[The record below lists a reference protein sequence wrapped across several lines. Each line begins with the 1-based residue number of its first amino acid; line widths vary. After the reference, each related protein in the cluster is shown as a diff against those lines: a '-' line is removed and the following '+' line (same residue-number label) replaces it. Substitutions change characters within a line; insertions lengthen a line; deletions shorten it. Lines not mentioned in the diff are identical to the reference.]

1 MLLDRWRRAW
11 RVRLGVLFDRPQ
23 ADRELEEELRH
34 HVALATEARRAR
46 GVPPAEARRQALV
59 SLGGLESAR
68 NHVRDA
74 RFAAVLVTIWQDLRL
89 AARGLVRRPFASAVA
104 VGTLSLGLA
113 SVAALF
119 AVVDA
124 VILQPIGDDDSRL
137 VRIWKDD
144 VERGGGLLFPISYPE
159 YLVWKDEA
167 ASFDALAAI
176 NYADGA
182 RTAVL
187 IDDEP
192 VTANRVLAS
201 AGLLDA
207 VGARPAHGRLLEA
220 GDDVEGAAPVAVVS
234 HRFWRRMSGDP
245 AFVGRR
251 LRFPGDAPFTVVGV
265 LQPDVN
271 YPVDADIWL
280 PLVPAY
286 ARDPD
291 ATLDSPRTRQFHVV
305 GRLAPGVSVGRA
317 RSELTV
323 VHGRLS
329 AAHPEDYP
337 PMPIVVT
344 PLADTVVGHVRPTLG
359 LLLAGAALV
368 FLVAGANVA
377 ILLLM
382 RAESRRVE
390 MAVRSALGA
399 TRGQLLRQTVIEA
412 AVLGVAGVGG
422 ALLLGRGLLALT
434 SVIDPAQVPRI
445 DEASLGP
452 EVMAFTVIAMT
463 AWVLAFGT
471 APAWQTRA
479 ARLRGFLA
487 HRSAEPSRGSGRRLQ
502 AMAAAQLAF
511 AVVVLVSA
519 GLLTRSLWQLQSID
533 RGMETGGVVTTRM
546 YLPWQRYGTPDEVR
560 AFYDRAVDAVERLP
574 GVISAAPFHLPPGT
588 GTTGLSS
595 PFQFEGQTPDES
607 ATNEWA
613 NWDIATPRYF
623 ETMGIPIVSGRA
635 FARTDTADA
644 RRVAVVSESAAARYW
659 PGEEP
664 IGKRVRI
671 SPRFEWATVVGVAA
685 DLRYRELTNN
695 WMTVYFPAPQSFH
708 FQPGNLAIRT
718 GRPPSTL
725 LSAVRD
731 TIRAIEPSMPIDTLT
746 PMDELLAAELAR
758 PRLAVQVSTAFGL
771 VTLALITVGLF
782 GTVSFDARQRR
793 FEMAIRSALGASPHA
808 LRRLVARRG
817 LRIAA
822 AGVVTG
828 LAATAVGTRA
838 LAAVLFGVAPLD
850 PVTLATVSGG
860 LALLAVLTC
869 WIPARRAA
877 STDPAEALRSCE

>member
-1 MLLDRWRRAW
+1 MLLERWLCAW
-11 RVRLGVLFDRPQ
+11 RVRLRMLFDRRR

-34 HVALATEARRAR
+34 HVALATEARRAQ
-46 GVPPAEARRQALV
+46 GVPLAEARRQALV

-74 RFAAVLVTIWQDLRL
+74 RFAAALMTSWQDLRF
-89 AARGLVRRPFASAVA
+89 AVRGLVRRPLASAVA
-104 VGTLSLGLA
+104 VATLSLGLA
-113 SVAALF
+113 SVTALF
-119 AVVDA
+119 AVTDA
-124 VILQPIGDDDSRL
+124 VILQPVGDRDSRL
-137 VRIWKDD
+137 VRVWKDD

-167 ASFDALAAI
+167 TGFGALAAI

-182 RTAVL
+182 TTAVL

-192 VTANRVLAS
+192 VTTNRVLAS
-201 AGLLDA
+201 AELLDV

-220 GDDVEGAAPVAVVS
+220 ADDVEGAELVAVVS
-234 HRFWRRMSGDP
+234 HRFWLRVSGDP

-251 LRFPGDAPFTVVGV
+251 LRFPGDTPFTVVGV
-265 LQPDVN
+265 LQPDVS

-280 PLVPAY
+280 PLVTVL
-286 ARDPD
+286 ARDPY
-291 ATLDSPRTRQFHVV
+291 ATLDNPRAPQFHVV
-305 GRLAPGVSVGRA
+305 GRLAPGVAIGQA
-317 RSELTV
+317 RSDLAV
-323 VHGRLS
+323 IHARLS
-329 AAHPEDYP
+329 AAYPEDYP
-337 PMPIVVT
+337 RMPIVAT
-344 PLADTVVGHVRPTLG
+344 PLVDTIVGHVRPTLT

-412 AVLGVAGVGG
+412 AALGVAGVGG
-422 ALLLGRGLLALT
+422 ALIVGRGLLALT
-434 SVIDPAQVPRI
+434 NVIDPGQVPRI

-452 EVMAFTVIAMT
+452 GVMAFTVVAMT

-479 ARLRGFLA
+479 ARLRGSLA
-487 HRSAEPSRGSGRRLQ
+487 HRSAEPARGAGRRLQ
-502 AMAAAQLAF
+502 VMAAAQIAF

-533 RGMETGGVVTTRM
+533 RGLESDGVVTTRM
-546 YLPWQRYGTPDEVR
+546 VLPWQRYGTPDEVR
-560 AFYDRAVDAVERLP
+560 AFYDRAVEAIERLP
-574 GVISAAPFHLPPGT
+574 GVVSAAPFHLPPGT

-644 RRVAVVSESAAARYW
+644 RRVAIVSESAAARYW

-671 SPRFEWATVVGVAA
+671 SPRFEWATVVGIAA
-685 DLRYRELTNN
+685 DLRYRELTNH
-695 WMTVYFPAPQSFH
+695 WMTVYYPATQSFH
-708 FQPGNLAIRT
+708 FQPGSLAIRT

-731 TIRAIEPSMPIDTLT
+731 TIRAVEPSIPIDTLT

-758 PRLAVQVSTAFGL
+758 PRLAVQLSIAFAL

-782 GTVSFDARQRR
+782 GTVSFDAGQRR
-793 FEMAIRSALGASPHA
+793 VEMAIRSALGASPRA
-808 LRRLVARRG
+808 LRRLVAGRG

-828 LAATAVGTRA
+828 LAATALGTRA
-838 LAAVLFGVAPLD
+838 LAAVLFDVAPLD

-860 LALLAVLTC
+860 LALLAVLAC

-877 STDPAEALRSCE
+877 STDPAEALRSGE

>member
-1 MLLDRWRRAW
+1 MLLERWRCAWRARLGMLLDRRR
-11 RVRLGVLFDRPQ
+11 
-23 ADRELEEELRH
+23 ADRELDEELRH

-68 NHVRDA
+68 SHVRDA
-74 RFAAVLVTIWQDLRL
+74 RFAAALMTGWQDLRF
-89 AARGLVRRPFASAVA
+89 AARGLVRRPLASAVA

-113 SVAALF
+113 SVTALF

-124 VILQPIGDDDSRL
+124 VILQPVGDGDSRL
-137 VRIWKDD
+137 VRVWKDD

-159 YLVWKDEA
+159 YLVWEEEA
-167 ASFDALAAI
+167 TSFDALAAI

-182 RTAVL
+182 TVAVL
-187 IDDEP
+187 VDGEP

-201 AGLLDA
+201 AALLEV

-220 GDDVEGAAPVAVVS
+220 RDDVEGAELVAVVS
-234 HRFWRRMSGDP
+234 HRFWRRVSGDP
-245 AFVGRR
+245 SFVGQR
-251 LRFPGDAPFTVVGV
+251 LRFPGDAPFTIVGV
-265 LQPDVN
+265 LQPDMS

-280 PLVPAY
+280 PLVPAFG
-286 ARDPD
+286 RDLD
-291 ATLDSPRTRQFHVV
+291 APLDSPATRQFHVV
-305 GRLAPGVSVGRA
+305 GRLAPGVSIGQA
-317 RSELTV
+317 RSELGV

-329 AAHPEDYP
+329 AEHPEDYP
-337 PMPIVVT
+337 RMAIVVT
-344 PLADTVVGHVRPTLG
+344 PLADTVIGHVRPTLV
-359 LLLAGAALV
+359 LLLAGAGLV

-399 TRGQLLRQTVIEA
+399 TRGQLLRQTLIEA
-412 AVLGVAGVGG
+412 LVLGAGGVAG
-422 ALLLGRGLLALT
+422 ALMLGRGLIALAR
-434 SVIDPAQVPRI
+434 VVDPGQVPRI
-445 DEASLGP
+445 GEASLGP
-452 EVMAFTVIAMT
+452 EVVAFTVVAMT

-479 ARLRGFLA
+479 ARLRGSLA
-487 HRSAEPSRGSGRRLQ
+487 HRSAEPSRGTGRRLQ
-502 AMAAAQLAF
+502 AMAAAQIAF

-533 RGMETGGVVTTRM
+533 RGLETDGVVTTRM
-546 YLPWQRYGTPDEVR
+546 FLPRERYRTPDEFR
-560 AFYDRAVDAVERLP
+560 AFYDRTVDAVERLP
-574 GVISAAPFHLPPGT
+574 GVVSAAPFHLPPGT

-595 PFQFEGQTPDES
+595 PFQFDGQTPDES
-607 ATNEWA
+607 AANEWA

-623 ETMGIPIVSGRA
+623 ETMGIPIVRGRA

-644 RRVAVVSESAAARYW
+644 QRVAVVSESAAARYW

-685 DLRYRELTNN
+685 DLRYRQLTNN
-695 WMTVYFPAPQSFH
+695 WMTVYYPAAQSFH

-725 LSAVRD
+725 LPAVRD
-731 TIRAIEPSMPIDTLT
+731 TIRAIEPAIPMDTLT

-758 PRLAVQVSTAFGL
+758 PRLAVRISMAFGL

-782 GTVSFDARQRR
+782 GTVSFDAGQRR
-793 FEMAIRSALGASPHA
+793 VEMAIRSAMGASPRA
-808 LRRLVARRG
+808 LRRLVAGRG

-822 AGVVTG
+822 AGVVAG
-828 LAATAVGTRA
+828 LVATALGTRA
-838 LAAVLFGVAPLD
+838 LTAVLFGVAPLD
-850 PVTLATVSGG
+850 PVTLATVSGL
-860 LALLAVLTC
+860 LALLAVVAC
-869 WIPARRAA
+869 WLPARRAA
-877 STDPAEALRSCE
+877 CADPAEALRGCE

>member
-1 MLLDRWRRAW
+1 MSDL
-11 RVRLGVLFDRPQ
+11 
-23 ADRELEEELRH
+23 
-34 HVALATEARRAR
+34 
-46 GVPPAEARRQALV
+46 
-59 SLGGLESAR
+59 
-68 NHVRDA
+68 
-74 RFAAVLVTIWQDLRL
+74 RFAV
-89 AARGLVRRPFASAVA
+89 RGLVRRPLASAVA
-104 VGTLSLGLA
+104 VATLSLGLA
-113 SVAALF
+113 SVTALF
-119 AVVDA
+119 AVTDA
-124 VILQPIGDDDSRL
+124 VILQPVGDRDSRL

-167 ASFDALAAI
+167 TGFDALAAI

-182 RTAVL
+182 TGAVL
-187 IDDEP
+187 VDDQP

-201 AGLLDA
+201 AELLDV

-234 HRFWRRMSGDP
+234 HRFWRRVSGDP
-245 AFVGRR
+245 AFVGQRI
-251 LRFPGDAPFTVVGV
+251 RFPGDTPFTIVGV
-265 LQPDVN
+265 LQPDVT

-280 PLVPAY
+280 PLVPAF
-286 ARDPD
+286 AGDP
-291 ATLDSPRTRQFHVV
+291 ATTLDSPATLQFHVV
-305 GRLAPGVSVGRA
+305 GRLAPGVTVGRA
-317 RSELTV
+317 RSELAV

-329 AAHPEDYP
+329 AVYPEDYP
-337 PMPIVVT
+337 RMPIVVT
-344 PLADTVVGHVRPTLG
+344 PLLDTVVGHVRPTLA

-399 TRGQLLRQTVIEA
+399 TRGQLLRQTVVEA
-412 AVLGVAGVGG
+412 LVLGAAGVGG
-422 ALLLGRGLLALT
+422 ALVLGRGLLALT
-434 SVIDPAQVPRI
+434 NVVDPGQVPRI

-452 EVMAFTVIAMT
+452 GVVAFTVVAMA

-471 APAWQTRA
+471 APAWRTRA
-479 ARLRGFLA
+479 SRLRGFLA
-487 HRSAEPSRGSGRRLQ
+487 HRSAGPSRGTGRRLQ
-502 AMAAAQLAF
+502 VMAAAQIAF

-519 GLLTRSLWQLQSID
+519 GLLTRSLWLLQSID
-533 RGMETGGVVTTRM
+533 RGLESDGVVTTRI
-546 YLPWQRYGTPDEVR
+546 YLPWQRYGTPDRVR
-560 AFYDRAVDAVERLP
+560 AFYDRAVEAVERLP
-574 GVISAAPFHLPPGT
+574 GVISAAPYHLPPGT

-595 PFQFEGQTPDES
+595 PFQFEGQTPDGA

-623 ETMGIPIVSGRA
+623 ETMGIPIVRGRA

-644 RRVAVVSESAAARYW
+644 RQVAIVSESAAARYW
-659 PGEEP
+659 PGEDP

-671 SPRFEWATVVGVAA
+671 SPRFDWSTVVGVAA

-695 WMTVYFPAPQSFH
+695 WMTVYYPAPQSFH
-708 FQPGNLAIRT
+708 FDAGNLAIRT
-718 GRPPSTL
+718 ERPPSTL
-725 LSAVRD
+725 SSAVRG
-731 TIRAIEPSMPIDTLT
+731 AIQAVEPSIPVDTLT

-758 PRLAVQVSTAFGL
+758 PRLAVQISIAFGL

-793 FEMAIRSALGASPHA
+793 VELAIRSALGASPRA
-808 LRRLVARRG
+808 LRRLVAGRG
-817 LRIAA
+817 LRLAA
-822 AGVVTG
+822 AGVVAG
-828 LAATAVGTRA
+828 LAATAVGARA

-850 PVTLATVSGG
+850 PVTLAAVSGG
-860 LALLAVLTC
+860 LGLLALTTC

-877 STDPAEALRSCE
+877 SADPAELLRSGEGDTR